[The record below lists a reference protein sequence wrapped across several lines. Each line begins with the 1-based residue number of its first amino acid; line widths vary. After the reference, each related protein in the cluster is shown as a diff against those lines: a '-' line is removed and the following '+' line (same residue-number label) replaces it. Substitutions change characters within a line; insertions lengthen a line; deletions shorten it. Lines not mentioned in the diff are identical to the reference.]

1 MATNNLE
8 IANGALLR
16 LGAKPITLLTEE
28 TARAKLCNAWIDKVR
43 RQALRAHPWHCALA
57 RTLLN
62 TFPNATLTPGATSGT
77 GVTFSA
83 SANVFVAGQDESCRI
98 ITGDNKSIRIT
109 SVVAPSQVLADI
121 DGTLSGVAP
130 LPTTQWRIAPAWEWQ
145 FRYARPANY
154 LRVTK
159 VETLNGMNTL
169 GSSPFQWS
177 WWSRGQ
183 RDNSAVP
190 VKAEGQFL
198 ISNAGP
204 QMFMQYI
211 FDLTDVTKFDP
222 LLDEAIE
229 SLLAYRI
236 AYGVTGSLQTAKA
249 NHDSYRETLAEART
263 IDGQE
268 GTPEDSGS
276 DVLLAVRG

>member
-1 MATNNLE
+1 MAIDNLD
-8 IANGALLR
+8 IANGALER
-16 LGAKPITLLTEE
+16 LGAKPISALDEATG
-28 TARAKLCNAWIDKVR
+28 RAKLCNRWIHKVR
-43 RQALRAHPWHCALA
+43 RQALRAHPWNCALV
-57 RTLLN
+57 RTLLD
-62 TFPNATLTPGATSGT
+62 TFPNATLTPGAASGT

-83 SANVFVAGQDESCRI
+83 SANVFVAGQDEACRI
-98 ITGDNKSIRIT
+98 ITGDNKTIRIT
-109 SVVAPSQVLADI
+109 SVVAPNQVLADI
-121 DGTLSGVAP
+121 DGTLGGVAP
-130 LPTTQWRIAPAWEWQ
+130 LPTKQWRIAPTWEWQ
-145 FRYARPANY
+145 FRYARPSDY

-159 VETLNGMNTL
+159 IETLNGMNTL

-198 ISNAGP
+198 LSNAGP
-204 QMFMQYI
+204 QMLMQYVK
-211 FDLTDVTKFDP
+211 DLTDVTKFDP

-229 SLLAYRI
+229 SLLAFRI

-249 NHDSYRETLAEART
+249 NHDAYKETLSEARS

-268 GTPEDSGS
+268 GTPDDSGS